1 MLHTTTDQPPET
13 PQAQPKFVEA
23 PQIPVPE
30 ILVDMNMPQ
39 VREFTAKLRFS
50 PNEGKI
56 WLDDRRMVL
65 LNADSFSS
73 LREEL
78 IASLGV
84 DTARG
89 LLTRIG
95 YAAGCRDAEM
105 AWKMGGGKASLKDL
119 MRTGAIF
126 HSLQGFVLAENT
138 LRKDWPVQEG
148 KEYYGEWIWKHSIED
163 EGHIAHHGIGSHA
176 VCWTEIGYSSGHLS
190 TCTGQ
195 RILVREIEC
204 RAMGNPYC
212 RNVAKPVSSWEDAAE
227 DLRFLEP
234 QPSKA
239 ARSFV
244 PTNMPHGA
252 APAPNV
258 SPSTFAGE
266 TPSDLVV
273 GASTAFHLL
282 RHKVLRVAPTNATVL
297 LLGESGVG
305 KSLIARDV
313 HRSSRRSDMPF
324 AEVNCAAIPEQL
336 MESELF
342 GVDRGAYSGA
352 TTSRAGRFEYA
363 EGGTIFLDE
372 IATLS
377 MTAQG
382 KLLRVLQNGEIE
394 RLGSSKTLKTNVR
407 VIAATNENL
416 QVAVREGRFRED
428 LFFRL
433 NVFPIVIQ
441 PLRERRDDI
450 PLLTEV
456 LLARFS
462 KRHDRPIP
470 GITSRA
476 MEAVLHH
483 RWPGNIR
490 ELENVL
496 ERGVILAQEGEL
508 IDVHHLFSMDSNDLS
523 TPTLL
528 GLNVAGDLIQFDD
541 SFEVPEDPGDLSGH
555 TIDQIAEGLV
565 REGKTSLADMDDAFT
580 RAAVKQAGGNISRA
594 ATLLGVSRAQLDY
607 RVKKLEKPAGE

>member
-1 MLHTTTDQPPET
+1 MLHTTTDQPHEPLK
-13 PQAQPKFVEA
+13 AAAKFVDA
-23 PQIPVPE
+23 PQISIPE

-39 VREFTAKLRFS
+39 VREFTSKLRFS

-65 LNADSFSS
+65 LNADAFSS

-105 AWKMGGGKASLKDL
+105 AWKMSDGKASLKDL

-138 LRKDWPVQEG
+138 IRKDSPSLEG

-234 QPSKA
+234 QPA
-239 ARSFV
+239 RPARSFV
-244 PTNMPHGA
+244 PANMPPGA
-252 APAPNV
+252 APAAQV
-258 SPSTFAGE
+258 SPSAFAGE
-266 TPSDLVV
+266 TPADLIV

-282 RHKVLRVAPTNATVL
+282 RHKVLRVAPTHATVL

-313 HRSSRRSDMPF
+313 HRNSRRAERPF
-324 AEVNCAAIPEQL
+324 VEVNCAAIPEQL

-352 TTSRAGRFEYA
+352 TASRAGRFECA
-363 EGGTIFLDE
+363 EGGTLFLDE

-394 RLGSSKTLKTNVR
+394 RLGSSKTVKTDVR

-416 QVAVREGRFRED
+416 QLAVREGRFRED
-428 LFFRL
+428 LFFRI

-462 KRHDRPIP
+462 KRHDRPVP

-476 MEAVLHH
+476 MQAVLHH

-508 IDVHHLFSMDSNDLS
+508 IDVHHLFSVDSNDLCA
-523 TPTLL
+523 PILL
-528 GLNVAGDLIQFDD
+528 GLNVAGDLIEFDD
-541 SFEVPEDPGDLSGH
+541 SFDVPGSARDPGSRS
-555 TIDQIAEGLV
+555 IDQIAEGLV
-565 REGKTSLADMDDAFT
+565 REGKTSLSDMDDALT

-594 ATLLGVSRAQLDY
+594 ASLLGMSRAQLDY
-607 RVKKLEKPAGE
+607 RVKKLGKTGME